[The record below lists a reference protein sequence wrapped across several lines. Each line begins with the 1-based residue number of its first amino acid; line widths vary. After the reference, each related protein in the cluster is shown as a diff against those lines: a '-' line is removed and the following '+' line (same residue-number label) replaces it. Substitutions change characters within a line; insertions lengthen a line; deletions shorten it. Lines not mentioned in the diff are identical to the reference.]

1 MPLLPLARTP
11 RESHLYIALHPCA
24 CGEASTGE
32 NMRSFLWDFPD
43 GWARKNEFTCPGCGT
58 VRTFVFELPDWPH
71 VEPDAFGADEP
82 SQLIDAGEWL
92 RLAHRWASS
101 VPFEPSPDPKHE
113 KVLKLAISGMDEVL
127 KFFPPDAR
135 EDDELP
141 DEAFWT
147 ERGRAY
153 RAEQPFGGLRRYRL
167 EAYRSGLVG
176 LAHTPTQTPTPT
188 PTPTRAYRK
197 LKNLW
202 KKGPGRA

>member
-1 MPLLPLARTP
+1 MPLPLARTP
-11 RESHLYIALHPCA
+11 QEAQLYIKLHPCA
-24 CGEASTGE
+24 CGTGFVFGHITLKQAE
-32 NMRSFLWDFPD
+32 D
-43 GWARKNEFTCPGCGT
+43 GLLVQQYKSTCPGCGT
-58 VRTFVFELPDWPH
+58 VRTFVFGQPDWPH

-92 RLAHRWASS
+92 RLAHGWAS

-153 RAEQPFGGLRRYRL
+153 RANQPRGGWKRGRL
-167 EAYRSGLVG
+167 EAYRSGL
-176 LAHTPTQTPTPT
+176 
-188 PTPTRAYRK
+188 RAC
-197 LKNLW
+197 W
-202 KKGPGRA
+202 